1 MPRRDA
7 PRPSF
12 LGVGWAFPPSFSRGG
27 AEVEVVADEVDVH
40 QSLAILLATR
50 PGERPMSEEYGCAL
64 DEILFEELD
73 QSLANQITATI
84 TDAILYHEPRIVLD
98 RVSVDDSTGTEGLLQ
113 IRLAYTVRSTN
124 SRYNMVFPFYVNE
137 ATPPNP

>member
-1 MPRRDA
+1 VASDA
-7 PRPSF
+7 AF
-12 LGVGWAFPPSFSRGG
+12 LGRGWSFPPRFFGAG
-27 AEVEVVADEVDVH
+27 AEVAMVSGVEDIHE
-40 QSLAILLATR
+40 SLEIILTTYT
-50 PGERPMSEEYGCAL
+50 GERVMRPKFGCAL
-64 DEILFEELD
+64 DRLLFEELD

-98 RVSVDDSTGTEGLLQ
+98 RVSVDDSTGAEGLLQ
-113 IRLAYTVRSTN
+113 IRLAYTVRATN

>member
-1 MPRRDA
+1 MASDA
-7 PRPSF
+7 AF
-12 LGVGWAFPPSFSRGG
+12 LGRGWSFPPRFFGAG
-27 AEVEVVADEVDVH
+27 AEVAMVSGVEDIHE
-40 QSLAILLATR
+40 SLEIILTTYT
-50 PGERPMSEEYGCAL
+50 GERVMRPKFGCAL
-64 DEILFEELD
+64 DRLLFEELD